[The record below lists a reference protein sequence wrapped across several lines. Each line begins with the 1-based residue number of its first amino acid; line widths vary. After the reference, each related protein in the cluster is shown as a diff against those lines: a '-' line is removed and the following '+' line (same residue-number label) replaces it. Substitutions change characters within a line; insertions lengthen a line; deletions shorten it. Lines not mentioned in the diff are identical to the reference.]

1 MSGYRSAPLR
11 YRVTRGISLCLV
23 VFGVVGLISTV
34 PDVGDTVRH
43 PMAVQALIIAVV
55 GVVVGAALF
64 LWSRVKIKPY
74 LH

>member
-1 MSGYRSAPLR
+1 
-11 YRVTRGISLCLV
+11 V